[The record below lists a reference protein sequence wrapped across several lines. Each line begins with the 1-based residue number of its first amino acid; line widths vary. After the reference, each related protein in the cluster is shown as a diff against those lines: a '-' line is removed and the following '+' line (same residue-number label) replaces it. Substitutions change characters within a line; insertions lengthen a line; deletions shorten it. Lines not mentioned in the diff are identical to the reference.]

1 VERKGIA
8 ETATQT
14 VGVPDAAEVEAN
26 EAIDNAEDVQSTNMI
41 YQFNN
46 CQNVYMNAFNA
57 RGLNISSTAPRNGHL
72 EVNGKIEDIDDAA
85 NIRPTNAVYTKFFD
99 NYNVT
104 VKNFHDRDDQ
114 LLPPTAALD
123 NSSRLL
129 APSEP
134 PKTPPE
140 PRRNNPF
147 LTLPPS
153 NHNTLNHNTANNWKV
168 SSQTN
173 LHPRHYPPEYPIPT
187 DLSQD
192 SPDINPK
199 CLEHLLESA
208 LAIALVMQTSGI
220 SNSAE
225 ILTTRAQNTLKA
237 LNALVSVE
245 SPVSSTGTGTTTG
258 DSSTR
263 NKVTKWLR
271 LPQLQI
277 PKQYVWR

>member
-1 VERKGIA
+1 M
-8 ETATQT
+8 
-14 VGVPDAAEVEAN
+14 N
-26 EAIDNAEDVQSTNMI
+26 S
-41 YQFNN
+41 FNT
-46 CQNVYMNAFNA
+46 C
-57 RGLNISSTAPRNGHL
+57 GLNISSTAPRNSHL
-72 EVNGKIEDIDDAA
+72 EVSGKIEDINDAA
-85 NIRPTNAVYTKFFD
+85 NIRPTNAVYTKIFD

-104 VKNFHDRDDQ
+104 VKNFYDSDDQ
-114 LLPPTAALD
+114 LLLPTAALD
-123 NSSRLL
+123 NSPRPP

-134 PKTPPE
+134 PNTLLE

-147 LTLPPS
+147 LTLPPP
-153 NHNTLNHNTANNWKV
+153 NDNNANNRKF

-208 LAIALVMQTSGI
+208 LATALVMQTSGI

-245 SPVSSTGTGTTTG
+245 SPVSSTGTGTTTS

-271 LPQLQI
+271 LPQLQTS
-277 PKQYVWR
+277 KQYVWR